1 MKSLKHL
8 NKYFLKYRW
17 HFLLGILFTIISNYF
32 GVRMPLFVKSTVDSL
47 MSNVKIDS
55 INDALLVSL
64 KIGGIYMLLSIA
76 KGFFLFLMRQT
87 IIVMSR
93 HIEYDLKNEIYNQ
106 YQNLDLSFYKKNN
119 TGDLMNR
126 ISEDVSHVRMYLG
139 PGVMYSINLVVL
151 FTLVVYQMIAISPVL
166 TALVLIPLPIMSY
179 LIYKVSAK
187 MNLLSKKVQ
196 EEQSL
201 LSTIAQESFSGMR
214 VIKAYSQQKSVGDKF
229 ENAANMYKSKSMRL
243 VVVNALFIPTI
254 LFLIGLSTLLSIYIG
269 GNMSFNNEISLGG
282 IVAFIFFV
290 NNLTWPFASI
300 GWVTSLIQRAAASQ
314 QRINEFLSVKTNNN
328 EVIEDTLFKFENEIS
343 FNNVSYTYQNTGIHA
358 IKNISFVIPKGE
370 TFAIIG
376 KTGSGKSTILS
387 LLLRQL
393 NPNSGAIKLDT
404 CNFDKI
410 ETNGF
415 KNALGVVPQEVFLF
429 SDSIGNNIKF
439 GSNNPIVS
447 KERLDEVCETAD
459 ILNTINKLEDGY
471 ETILGERGV
480 NLSGGQKQRLSI
492 ARALLRSPEILVL
505 DDCLSAVDTETEDKI
520 LKELQKEKTSRT
532 TIIVSH
538 RISTIRNAKHIIVID
553 DGSVIEQGSHAVL
566 LKNKGFYYDLYKKQQ
581 TDLKNNEDRKKPL

>member
-8 NKYFLKYRW
+8 NKYFLKYKW

-214 VIKAYSQQKSVGDKF
+214 VIKAYGQQKSVGDKF